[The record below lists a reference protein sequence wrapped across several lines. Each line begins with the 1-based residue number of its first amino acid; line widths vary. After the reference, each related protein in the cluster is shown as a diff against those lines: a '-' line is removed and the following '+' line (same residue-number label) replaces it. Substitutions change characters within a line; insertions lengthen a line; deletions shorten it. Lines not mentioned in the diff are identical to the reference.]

1 LVNAALQQRPR
12 RAGRGGFTLL
22 EMLLVIGLLSM
33 LAGVLVAG
41 SASLLKGTAR
51 SDPEDALLALMQTLR
66 RQAVERGATIE
77 LEPFKPADDP
87 DRQGYRW
94 TDPGANPED
103 PPHEELLPAL
113 EGVKVQLLGPE
124 VDGAILLGGQA
135 VEQPLARLRFYP
147 DGTCDRVRLEVVRND
162 ARRLNPIDPLTCA
175 PLPPVDAR

>member
-1 LVNAALQQRPR
+1 VSAALQQRPQ
-12 RAGRGGFTLL
+12 RAGRSGFTLL

-51 SDPEDALLALMQTLR
+51 SDPEDALLALMQTWR
-66 RQAVERGATIE
+66 RQAVERGAT
-77 LEPFKPADDP
+77 LEVEPYKSLDDP

-94 TDPGANPED
+94 DKDGDEE
-103 PPHEELLPAL
+103 HEELLPAL

-135 VEQPLARLRFYP
+135 VEQPLNRLRFFP
-147 DGTCDRVRLEVVRND
+147 DGTCERMRLEVLRNE
-162 ARRLNPIDPLTCA
+162 ARRLTPIDPLTCA
-175 PLPPVDAR
+175 VLPSIDAK

>member
-1 LVNAALQQRPR
+1 MKAALQPDPRRPR
-12 RAGRGGFTLL
+12 RGGFTLL

-41 SASLLKGTAR
+41 SAALLRGTAR
-51 SDPEDALLALMQTLR
+51 TDPEDALLALMQTWR
-66 RQAVERGATIE
+66 RQAVERGATLVI
-77 LEPFKPADDP
+77 EPFRSLDDA

-94 TDPGANPED
+94 TDPAAGSEEPAR
-103 PPHEELLPAL
+103 EELLPVL

-135 VEQPLARLRFYP
+135 VEQPVNRLRFFP
-147 DGTCDRVRLEVVRND
+147 DGTCDRLRLEVLRNE
-162 ARRLNPIDPLTCA
+162 ARRLTPIDPLTCA